1 MLFGDIILLTYNYNK
16 VDFEEDL
23 RLSTIFFFLNIVN
36 NIMNVHLWACD

>member
-36 NIMNVHLWACD
+36 NIMNVHL